1 MHCDLSIAGQPVHRS
16 ESDLLMSTLGLGC
29 VETPW
34 EQQEFAFLVAFASG
48 GVALSRV

>member
-1 MHCDLSIAGQPVHRS
+1 MQRLSGQPHCGISTYR
-16 ESDLLMSTLGLGC
+16 MSALGLGC

-48 GVALSRV
+48 GVALSQV

>member
-1 MHCDLSIAGQPVHRS
+1 M
-16 ESDLLMSTLGLGC
+16 GLGC

-48 GVALSRV
+48 GVALSQV